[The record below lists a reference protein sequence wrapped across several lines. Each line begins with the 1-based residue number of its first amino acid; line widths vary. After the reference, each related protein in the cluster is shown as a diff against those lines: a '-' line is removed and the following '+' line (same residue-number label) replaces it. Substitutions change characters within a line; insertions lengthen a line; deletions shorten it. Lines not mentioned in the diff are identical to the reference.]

1 MKIIFMGT
9 PEFALPGLERLAAGE
24 EVAAV
29 ITRPDRPAGRGRR
42 PVPPPVKTRAEKL
55 GLRVLQ
61 PDKLSSP
68 EFLAAVGEL
77 EPGIFVVSA
86 YGRFIPASL
95 LELAGH
101 GGINLHPSL
110 LPRYRGAAPIQWA
123 LINGERETGVSVIS
137 VAERMDAGDIWARKK
152 VMIAPDDNAAT
163 LSRKLARE
171 GGILLSE
178 VVGKIDRG
186 EIVPRPQDEKLA
198 TLAPRL
204 TREDGRIDWSRPA
217 GEIVNRVRGLC
228 PWPGTFTTL
237 PGRGGRSLKILSA
250 EAVGS
255 ERGRPGE
262 ILRAEGEELV
272 AAAGEGAVRIRE
284 LQLEGKRP
292 LPAEEFLRGC
302 RPAPGDLLGDPSA
315 DHDA

>member
-1 MKIIFMGT
+1 MRIVFMGT
-9 PEFALPGLERLAAGE
+9 PEFALESLNRLAAGE

-42 PVPPPVKTRAEKL
+42 PVPPPVKTRAEEL

-61 PDKLSSP
+61 PARLSSP

-77 EPGIFVVSA
+77 KPELFVVSA

-95 LELAGH
+95 LELAGR

-123 LINGERETGVSVIS
+123 LINGEEETGVSVIS
-137 VAERMDAGDIWARKK
+137 VAERMDAGDIWARKTLK
-152 VMIAPDDNAAT
+152 IAPEDNAAT

-171 GGILLSE
+171 GGILLAE
-178 VVGKIDRG
+178 VVGKIGRG
-186 EIVPRPQDEKLA
+186 EIAPRPQDEKLA

-204 TREDGRIDWSRPA
+204 TKEDGRIDWFRPA

-237 PGRGGRSLKILSA
+237 PGRRGRTLKILAA
-250 EAVGS
+250 EAVGT
-255 ERGRPGE
+255 EGGRPGE

-284 LQLEGKRP
+284 LQLEGKRA
-292 LPAEEFLRGC
+292 LPTGEFLRGC
-302 RPAPGDLLGDPSA
+302 RPAVGEILGSS
-315 DHDA
+315 

>member
-1 MKIIFMGT
+1 MRIVFMGT
-9 PEFALPGLERLAAGE
+9 PEFALEGLERLTAEA

-42 PVPPPVKTRAEKL
+42 PVPPPVKVRAEEL

-61 PDKLSSP
+61 PAGLSSP
-68 EFLAAVGEL
+68 EFLTAAGEL
-77 EPGIFVVSA
+77 KPELFVVSA

-123 LINGERETGVSVIS
+123 LINGEEETGVSVIS
-137 VAERMDAGDIWARKK
+137 VAERMDAGDIWAQKTVR
-152 VMIAPDDNAAT
+152 IAPEDNTAT

-171 GGILLSE
+171 GGELLAE
-178 VVGKIDRG
+178 VVTRMKTG
-186 EIVPRPQDEKLA
+186 EIAPRPQDERLA

-217 GEIVNRVRGLC
+217 GEIVNRIRGLH

-237 PGRGGRSLKILSA
+237 PGRRGRNLKILA
-250 EAVGS
+250 AGAVGM
-255 ERGRPGE
+255 EGGRPGE
-262 ILRAEGEELV
+262 ILRAEGGELV

-292 LPAEEFLRGC
+292 LPAGKFLRGC
-302 RPAPGDLLGDPSA
+302 RLAPGDLLGAPSA
-315 DHDA
+315 DNDA